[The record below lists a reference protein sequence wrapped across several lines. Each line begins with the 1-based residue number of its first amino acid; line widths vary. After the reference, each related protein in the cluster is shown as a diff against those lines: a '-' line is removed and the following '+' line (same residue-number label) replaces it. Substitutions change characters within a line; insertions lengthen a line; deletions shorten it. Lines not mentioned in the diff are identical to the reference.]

1 MSQPVLKLQNLN
13 KSFGA
18 LKATS
23 DLSMTV
29 MPGEIHALIGPNGAG
44 KTSLFKALAGL
55 TKIDQGALSFFGKNL
70 NSMNLEER
78 SNAGLNYVPQEN
90 SLFDDLTLKENLQ
103 AVIELKFKN
112 ITQEKSSQL
121 EKLLRIMNL
130 ENKSQTKAKFL
141 SGGEKRKTEI
151 LRSILLD
158 AKFILLDEPFAGV
171 DPISVEEIIKML
183 KTFKKDLGIFIS
195 DHNFRDVI
203 NVCDEI
209 ILLNQGELLLQGT
222 PKQVKNNPIAKKLY
236 FGELN

>member
-1 MSQPVLKLQNLN
+1 MS
-13 KSFGA
+13 
-18 LKATS
+18 
-23 DLSMTV
+23 
-29 MPGEIHALIGPNGAG
+29 
-44 KTSLFKALAGL
+44 
-55 TKIDQGALSFFGKNL
+55 
-70 NSMNLEER
+70 LEER
-78 SNAGLNYVPQEN
+78 SNSGLNYVPQEN

-103 AVIELKFKN
+103 AVVELKYKK
-112 ITQEKSSQL
+112 ISKEKSSHIEELLKKMSL
-121 EKLLRIMNL
+121 EDKAH
-130 ENKSQTKAKFL
+130 SQAKFL

-183 KTFKKDLGIFIS
+183 KAFKENIGIFIS

-209 ILLNQGELLLQGT
+209 ILLNQGEVLLKGT
-222 PKQVKNNPIAKKLY
+222 PNQVKNDPVAKKLY

>member
-1 MSQPVLKLQNLN
+1 MIKVENISRSVKSKILFKNISFDLPNN
-13 KSFGA
+13 KITGLLGA
-18 LKATS
+18 
-23 DLSMTV
+23 
-29 MPGEIHALIGPNGAG
+29 NGAG

-55 TKIDQGALSFFGKNL
+55 SKIDNGSIRFYEKNL
-70 NSMNLEER
+70 HSMSLEER

-90 SLFDDLTLKENLQ
+90 SLFDDLSLQENLE
-103 AVIELKFKN
+103 AVIELKFKAVSE
-112 ITQEKSSQL
+112 EKFKQIKDLL
-121 EKLLRIMNL
+121 EVMKLTDKAKT
-130 ENKSQTKAKFL
+130 KSKFL

-158 AKFILLDEPFAGV
+158 SKYILLDEPFAGV
-171 DPISVEEIIKML
+171 DPISVEEIIKIL
-183 KTFKKDLGIFIS
+183 KKFKKNLGIFIS

-222 PKQVKNNPIAKKLY
+222 PNQVKNNPIAKKLY

>member
-1 MSQPVLKLQNLN
+1 MIKVENISRSVKSKILYKNISFDLPDN
-13 KSFGA
+13 KITGLLGA
-18 LKATS
+18 
-23 DLSMTV
+23 
-29 MPGEIHALIGPNGAG
+29 NGAG

-55 TKIDQGALSFFGKNL
+55 SKIDNGSIRFYEKNL
-70 NSMNLEER
+70 HSMSLEER

-90 SLFDDLTLKENLQ
+90 SLFDDLSLQENLE
-103 AVIELKFKN
+103 AVIELKFKAVSE
-112 ITQEKSSQL
+112 EKFKQIKDLL
-121 EKLLRIMNL
+121 EVMKLTDKAKT
-130 ENKSQTKAKFL
+130 KSKFL

-158 AKFILLDEPFAGV
+158 SKYILLDEPFAGV
-171 DPISVEEIIKML
+171 DPISVEEIIKIL
-183 KTFKKDLGIFIS
+183 KKFKKNLGIFIS

-222 PKQVKNNPIAKKLY
+222 PNQVKNNPIAKKLY

>member
-1 MSQPVLKLQNLN
+1 MIKVENISRSVKSKILFKNISFDLPNN
-13 KSFGA
+13 KITGLLGA
-18 LKATS
+18 
-23 DLSMTV
+23 
-29 MPGEIHALIGPNGAG
+29 NGAG

-55 TKIDQGALSFFGKNL
+55 SKIDNGSISFYEKNL
-70 NSMNLEER
+70 HSMNLEER

-90 SLFDDLTLKENLQ
+90 SLFDDLSLQENLE
-103 AVIELKFKN
+103 AVIELKFKAVSE
-112 ITQEKSSQL
+112 EKFKQIKDLL
-121 EKLLRIMNL
+121 EVMKLTDKAKT
-130 ENKSQTKAKFL
+130 KSKFL

-158 AKFILLDEPFAGV
+158 SKYILLDEPFAGV
-171 DPISVEEIIKML
+171 DPISVEEIIKIL
-183 KTFKKDLGIFIS
+183 KKFKKNLGIFIS

-222 PKQVKNNPIAKKLY
+222 PNQVKNNPIAKKLY

>member
-1 MSQPVLKLQNLN
+1 MIKVENISRSVKSKILFKNISFDLPNN
-13 KSFGA
+13 KITGLLGA
-18 LKATS
+18 
-23 DLSMTV
+23 
-29 MPGEIHALIGPNGAG
+29 NGAG

-55 TKIDQGALSFFGKNL
+55 SKIDNGPIRFYEKNL
-70 NSMNLEER
+70 HSMSLEER

-90 SLFDDLTLKENLQ
+90 SLFDDLSLQENLE
-103 AVIELKFKN
+103 AVIELKFKAVSE
-112 ITQEKSSQL
+112 EKFKQIKDLL
-121 EKLLRIMNL
+121 EVMKLTDKAKT
-130 ENKSQTKAKFL
+130 KSKFL

-158 AKFILLDEPFAGV
+158 SKYILLDEPFAGV
-171 DPISVEEIIKML
+171 DPISVEEIIKIL
-183 KTFKKDLGIFIS
+183 KKFKKNLGIFIS

-222 PKQVKNNPIAKKLY
+222 PNQVKNNPIAKKLY

>member
-1 MSQPVLKLQNLN
+1 MIKVENISRSVKSKILFRNISFDLPNN
-13 KSFGA
+13 KITGLLGA
-18 LKATS
+18 
-23 DLSMTV
+23 
-29 MPGEIHALIGPNGAG
+29 NGAG

-55 TKIDQGALSFFGKNL
+55 SKIDKGSISFYEENL
-70 NSMNLEER
+70 HAMSLEER

-90 SLFDDLTLKENLQ
+90 SLFDDLSLQENLE
-103 AVIELKFKN
+103 AVIELKFKGVSE
-112 ITQEKSSQL
+112 EKFKQIKDLL
-121 EKLLRIMNL
+121 EVMKLTDKAKT
-130 ENKSQTKAKFL
+130 KSKFL

-158 AKFILLDEPFAGV
+158 SKYILLDEPFAGV
-171 DPISVEEIIKML
+171 DPISVEEIIKIL
-183 KTFKKDLGIFIS
+183 KKFKKNLGIFIS

-222 PKQVKNNPIAKKLY
+222 PNQVKNNPIAKKLY

>member
-1 MSQPVLKLQNLN
+1 MIKVENISRSIKSKILFKNISFDLPNN
-13 KSFGA
+13 KITGLLGA
-18 LKATS
+18 
-23 DLSMTV
+23 
-29 MPGEIHALIGPNGAG
+29 NGAG

-55 TKIDQGALSFFGKNL
+55 SKIDEGTISFNEKSL
-70 NSMNLEER
+70 HLMSLEER

-90 SLFDDLTLKENLQ
+90 SLFDDLTLQENLE
-103 AVIELKFKN
+103 AVVELKFKEVSKEKFRQIKNLLEIMKLEDKAN
-112 ITQEKSSQL
+112 IKS
-121 EKLLRIMNL
+121 
-130 ENKSQTKAKFL
+130 KFL

-158 AKFILLDEPFAGV
+158 SKYILLDEPFAGV
-171 DPISVEEIIKML
+171 DPISVEEIIKIL
-183 KTFKKDLGIFIS
+183 KKFKKNLGIFIS

>member
-1 MSQPVLKLQNLN
+1 MIKVNNISRSVKSKILFKNISFDLPNN
-13 KSFGA
+13 KITGLLGA
-18 LKATS
+18 
-23 DLSMTV
+23 
-29 MPGEIHALIGPNGAG
+29 NGAG

-55 TKIDQGALSFFGKNL
+55 SKIDSGNIKFHEKD
-70 NSMNLEER
+70 LEIMSLEQR

-90 SLFDDLTLKENLQ
+90 SLFDDLSLQENLE
-103 AVIELKFKN
+103 AIIELKFKKVSS
-112 ITQEKSSQL
+112 EKSDQISS
-121 EKLLRIMNL
+121 LLDVMNL
-130 ENKSQTKAKFL
+130 TDKANTKSKFL

-158 AKFILLDEPFAGV
+158 SKFILLDEPFAGV

-183 KTFKKDLGIFIS
+183 KIFKKDLGIFLS
-195 DHNFRDVI
+195 DHSFRDVM

-222 PKQVKNNPIAKKLY
+222 PNQVKNDPLAKKLY